1 MNRKQLLLG
10 ISLYAAFN
18 GLCVAASAP
27 SQGVIHFQGAI
38 VEPACTSSA
47 GEGAVV
53 ALTGCSAQSRG
64 TTIEAHR
71 LVPVSQVTALDASTV
86 KVKVKVKLLAETGRD
101 SRYFDR
107 QYQLLDETGKPVRS
121 GNYLITLIMP

>member
-86 KVKVKVKLLAETGRD
+86 KVKLLAETGRD

>member
-1 MNRKQLLLG
+1 MNCKQLLLG

-47 GEGAVV
+47 GAGGVV
-53 ALTGCSAQSRG
+53 ALTGCSAQSLG
-64 TTIEAHR
+64 TTIEAQR
-71 LVPVSQVTALDASTV
+71 LVPVSQVTALDASA
-86 KVKVKVKLLAETGRD
+86 VKVKLLTETGRD
-101 SRYFDR
+101 GRYFDR

-121 GNYLITLIMP
+121 GNYLITLSMP

>member
-27 SQGVIHFQGAI
+27 SQGAIHFQGAI

-86 KVKVKVKLLAETGRD
+86 KVKLLAETGRD

>member
-71 LVPVSQVTALDASTV
+71 LVPVSQVTALDPST
-86 KVKVKVKLLAETGRD
+86 VKVKLLAETGRD

>member
-27 SQGVIHFQGAI
+27 SQGAIHFQGAI

-64 TTIEAHR
+64 TTIEAQR
-71 LVPVSQVTALDASTV
+71 LVPVSQVTALDPST
-86 KVKVKVKLLAETGRD
+86 VKVKLLAETGRD

>member
-38 VEPACTSSA
+38 VEPACTSST

-86 KVKVKVKLLAETGRD
+86 KVKLLAETGRD

>member
-47 GEGAVV
+47 GASAVV

-64 TTIEAHR
+64 TTIEAQR
-71 LVPVSQVTALDASTV
+71 LVPVSQVTALAASA
-86 KVKVKVKLLAETGRD
+86 VKVKLLAETGRD
-101 SRYFDR
+101 SRYVDR

>member
-27 SQGVIHFQGAI
+27 SQGAIHFQGAI

-86 KVKVKVKLLAETGRD
+86 KVKVKLLAETGRD
-101 SRYFDR
+101 SLYFDR
-107 QYQLLDETGKPVRS
+107 Q
-121 GNYLITLIMP
+121 

>member
-27 SQGVIHFQGAI
+27 SQGAIHFQGAI

-47 GEGAVV
+47 GAGAVV

-64 TTIEAHR
+64 TTIEAQR
-71 LVPVSQVTALDASTV
+71 LVPVSQVTALDPST
-86 KVKVKVKLLAETGRD
+86 VKVKLLAETGRD

>member
-27 SQGVIHFQGAI
+27 SQGAIHFQGAI

-47 GEGAVV
+47 GAGAVV

-64 TTIEAHR
+64 TTIEAQR
-71 LVPVSQVTALDASTV
+71 LVPVSQVTALDAST
-86 KVKVKVKLLAETGRD
+86 VKVKVKLLAETGRD